1 MIAPDRSFI
10 NDADFRQGILLTHFI
25 PIFAFYAPWK
35 YEKASGF
42 MIFSSGIK
50 WEHSG
55 VRGFEVG
62 GKITP
67 CPKIVRP
74 MLET

>member
-10 NDADFRQGILLTHFI
+10 NDADFRQEILLTHFI

-35 YEKASGF
+35 HEKASGF

-55 VRGFEVG
+55 VRAFEVG

-67 CPKIVRP
+67 CLKIVRV